1 MYSEVAKLQK
11 KQKQEKIGANYKI
24 FVSQEECHC
33 YRQARDWRECL
44 VSSENWSWESDLWA
58 SVISKETKKMMI
70 LKKETQCWVVE

>member
-33 YRQARDWRECL
+33 
-44 VSSENWSWESDLWA
+44 
-58 SVISKETKKMMI
+58 
-70 LKKETQCWVVE
+70 